1 MPAHLENSK
10 VAIGLENF
18 SFHSN
23 SKEKQPPNYV
33 QTTGQLHSFHMLPR
47 LDSKS
52 IKLDFSSMWT
62 ENFEMY
68 KWGLEMVEGPK
79 NKLPTFFG

>member
-10 VAIGLENF
+10 EATGLENF

-23 SKEKQPPNYV
+23 SKEQHQNYV

-47 LDSKS
+47 LGSKS
-52 IKLDFSSMWT
+52 IKLDFSSM
-62 ENFEMY
+62 
-68 KWGLEMVEGPK
+68 
-79 NKLPTFFG
+79 